1 MKTSELIKLLEE
13 SLKENG
19 DVKVIFSHS
28 KMDMQ
33 FQIHDA
39 GLFVNKDHLINNYE
53 EDVIWI
59 EGR

>member
-1 MKTSELIKLLEE
+1 MKTSELIKLLKK

-19 DVKVIFSHS
+19 DVKVVFSHS
-28 KMDMQ
+28 KIDMQ
-33 FQIHDA
+33 LKIHDA
-39 GLFVNKDHLINNYE
+39 GIPISKDCPSNDYK